1 MGDRQQDKKAVDAW
15 YVLHCKG
22 KQEQRAQH
30 NIENQGYTTCLPRIK
45 RQKIVQGKRVDC
57 IEPLF
62 PNYIFIQLDSNTAN
76 FNALRSTRGVNNF
89 VRFGGMPA
97 TVPSEVMTTLLA
109 LEQNNENQHTV
120 QPMFSA
126 GEKVTI
132 TEGPFA
138 GLQAIYNIPKGK
150 ERCLIFLDM
159 LGQQQ
164 RIEIEETALRGE

>member
-1 MGDRQQDKKAVDAW
+1 MSAW
-15 YVLHCKG
+15 YLLHCKG
-22 KQEQRAQH
+22 KQEERAQQ
-30 NIENQGYTTCLPRIK
+30 NIENQGYTTCLPQIK
-45 RQKIVQGKRVDC
+45 RQKIVQGKRVER

-62 PNYIFIQLDSNTAN
+62 PNYIFIPLDSNTAN
-76 FNALRSTRGVNNF
+76 FNALRSTRGVNGF

-109 LEQNNENQHTV
+109 LEQNSENQHIV
-120 QPMFSA
+120 QPTFSS

-138 GLQAIYNIPKGK
+138 GLQAIYNMPKGE

-164 RIEIEETALRGE
+164 RIVIEETALRSE

>member
-1 MGDRQQDKKAVDAW
+1 NAL
-15 YVLHCKG
+15 VLHCKAR
-22 KQEQRAQH
+22 QENRAQL
-30 NIENQGYTTCLPRIK
+30 NIENQGYSTCLPQIK
-45 RQKIVQGKRVDC
+45 REKIVRSKRVES

-76 FNALRSTRGVNNF
+76 FNALRSTRGVNGF

-97 TVPSEVMTTLLA
+97 TVPNEVMTTILA
-109 LEQNNENQHTV
+109 LEQNSENQHIA
-120 QPMFSA
+120 QPTFSA

-138 GLQAIYNIPKGK
+138 GLQAIYNMPKGE

-159 LGQQQ
+159 LGKQQ
-164 RIEIEETALRGE
+164 RIVIEETALRSE